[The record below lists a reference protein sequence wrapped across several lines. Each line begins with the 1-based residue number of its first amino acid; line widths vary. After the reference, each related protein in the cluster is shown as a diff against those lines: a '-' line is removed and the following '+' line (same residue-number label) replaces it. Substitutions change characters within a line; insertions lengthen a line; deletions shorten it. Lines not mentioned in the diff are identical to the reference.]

1 MSEVLYKKRNFYECH
16 RDKTEKVQSYA
27 RGYMNYLDNSKTERD
42 AVRSTVALAKAQ
54 GYIEY
59 KIGDALEDGKKYYFN
74 NRDKSVYLIKIGMG
88 SLEHGIKIL
97 AAHIDSPRLDLKQRP
112 LYEDGGMA
120 FLKTH
125 YYGGIRKYQWAAIP
139 LALHGIVV
147 KSDQSTVDVVIGED
161 EGDPVLYV
169 NDLLPHLAQ
178 EQSTKPLNKAFS
190 GEQLNL
196 LIGSVPSEED
206 DDKIKHTVMA
216 LLHEKYGIEEDDF
229 VSAELCAVPSGKC
242 RDAGI
247 DRSMIAG
254 YGHDDKVC
262 AYPSVTALFETDN
275 DEDTMLV
282 ILADK
287 EETGSDGSTGM
298 QSRLLEDII
307 EEISYAKGANPR
319 AVRSKSFCISSDVN
333 AAFDPNFP
341 DVYEKTNAAYI
352 NCGVALSKF
361 TGSRGKADTSD
372 ASAEIVGKIRR
383 IFAEKDIVWQSAE
396 LGKVDLGGGGTVA
409 KYIANLNIDTIDV
422 GVPVIS
428 MHAPCE
434 IISKADLYSTHLA
447 FKAFLDDKQ

>member
-1 MSEVLYKKRNFYECH
+1 MSANLYKKRNFYECH
-16 RDKTEKVQSYA
+16 ADKKAEVQEYA
-27 RGYMNYLDNSKTERD
+27 RGYMEYLDNAKTERD
-42 AVRSTVALAKAQ
+42 AVKTTVALAAAE
-54 GYIEY
+54 GYREY
-59 KIGDALEDGKKYYFN
+59 RIGDKLEVGGKYYLN
-74 NRDKSVYLIKIGMG
+74 NRDKSVYLIKMGTG
-88 SLEHGIKIL
+88 SLERGIKIL

-112 LYEDGGMA
+112 LFEDGGMA

-125 YYGGIRKYQWAAIP
+125 YYGGIRKYQWTAIP

-147 KSDQSTVDVVIGED
+147 KKDESIVDVVIGED
-161 EGDPVLYV
+161 ECDPILYV

-178 EQSTKPLNKAFS
+178 EQSEKPLGKAIS

-196 LIGSVPSEED
+196 LIGSEPSGEESD
-206 DDKIKHTVMA
+206 SIKHTVMA
-216 LLHEKYGIEEDDF
+216 LLCEKYGIEEDDF
-229 VSAELCAVPSGKC
+229 VSAELCAVPAGKC

-247 DRSMIAG
+247 DRSLIAG

-262 AYPSVTALFETDN
+262 AYPSFTALFETEN

-298 QSRLLEDII
+298 QSRLLQDVID
-307 EEISYAKGANPR
+307 EISYAKGENPR
-319 AVRSKSFCISSDVN
+319 AVRARSFCISSDVN

-341 DVYEKTNAAYI
+341 EVYEKANSAYI

-361 TGSRGKADTSD
+361 TGSRGKSGTSD

-396 LGKVDLGGGGTVA
+396 LGKVDIGGGGTVA
-409 KYIANLNIDTIDV
+409 KYIANLNIDTIDI

-447 FKAFLDDKQ
+447 FKAFLDDNK